1 MSIFKSYVLGLLT
14 LGSFVPA
21 MATTVS
27 PTTGPGI
34 IQLSELEG
42 TENITCLAGQSV
54 RLNKSTAN
62 NPITLLGTV
71 YESGIGT
78 HAPSVVV
85 IDLKGA
91 TSFYTL
97 IGVDDDAD
105 VKADHGIV
113 DFNVTAYGETV
124 ADVTSI
130 SSGHLDRQKNDAPV
144 TVSIADASPYKYIKI
159 EILSGERNWADHV
172 DLADARLTYEG
183 EKPCLIDELGMYNQS
198 ESVKLPETPSIDG
211 ATIIPLSSMDL
222 SVVTTGWGTVR
233 ADRSVDN
240 NPIRLKGVRY
250 ESGVGLHA
258 TAKVV
263 VKLNGSTPKFHALI
277 GIDDEVEDGIEKDA
291 TLTKNSEM
299 VAYKVLLRRQGGATT
314 TAMEGKLKFNDPE
327 PVAIDLDGLT
337 EYKYLI
343 IEIDQ
348 NGTNAYDHVDLANAY
363 FEFVYQNSNEPE
375 LVPEGSLAAGLDAAT
390 IVFSQPG
397 LRFMHKLRAQ
407 DPDAQISVNNLPAG
421 LAFNEKRCLIEGI
434 VEEEGI
440 YNYEVKVVSDG
451 DEIVEPITLTVSS
464 SLQQP
469 VPFMGWLSWNS
480 IEGNI
485 SDKVIKT
492 VADQMEKKG
501 LIEAGYTHLVID
513 DLWHAPARASNGKPL
528 EDPAKFPNGIKES
541 ADYVHS
547 KGMKFGMYSDAAE
560 HTCAGAYGGF
570 GYEKIDAKQYAEW
583 GVDILKYDYCG
594 APADVETAKKRY
606 KAIGDALKKSG
617 RNIILYI
624 CEWGPREPWKWGAE
638 VGGSCWRCTF
648 DTRDCWEGR
657 SGGIGIVQS
666 IAGMKDIW
674 AYNGVNRF
682 NDADMMCVGI
692 NGTGKSS
699 SHLCATGPGMTKD
712 EYRTQMALWCMWSS
726 PLTLSNDMTKSLSAT
741 DLAIMTNTELIALNQ
756 DRMGQAGE
764 TIFHDPK
771 DCLILAKDLENGD
784 VAISV
789 TNLAATAKK
798 FTVDFSQISALDPNA
813 EYFTRDVVNH
823 EYGPKVSGSMDFGR
837 IPSHAMAV
845 YRLSLSDFES
855 GISEVAG
862 NALDQMSVSA
872 GENLSVKVCLP
883 GTAGASK
890 RMLLSDLSG
899 RIVDSANGSDECFT
913 FRAPASGI
921 YVVNTIC
928 AGRSMSR
935 IIRL

>member
-1 MSIFKSYVLGLLT
+1 MNKIKTFALGLFA
-14 LGSFVPA
+14 LGAFAPA
-21 MATTVS
+21 AAETVA

-42 TENITCLAGQSV
+42 VENITCYAGQTV
-54 RLNKSTAN
+54 RRNKSTDN
-62 NPITLLGTV
+62 NPITILGTV

-78 HAPSVVV
+78 HAPSTIV

-97 IGVDDDAD
+97 IGVDDEAD
-105 VKADHGIV
+105 LKANHGIV
-113 DFNVTAYGETV
+113 DFTVTAYGET
-124 ADVTSI
+124 ASDQTSI

-144 TVSIADASPYKYIKI
+144 AVSIDDVSAYKYIKI
-159 EILSGERNWADHV
+159 DISEGDKAWADHV
-172 DLADARLTYEG
+172 DLADGRLTYEG
-183 EKPCLIDELGMYNQS
+183 EKPCFIEEADMYNGGAT
-198 ESVKLPETPSIDG
+198 VKLPETPSIEG

-233 ADRSVDN
+233 ADRSVDD
-240 NPIRLKGVRY
+240 NPIRMKGVRY

-263 VKLNGSTPKFHALI
+263 VKLNGSTPKFHALL
-277 GIDDEVEDGIEKDA
+277 GLDDEIESGIEKDA
-291 TLTKNSEM
+291 SLTKNSEM

-314 TAMEGKLKFNDPE
+314 TAMEGTLRFNDPE
-327 PVAIDLDGLT
+327 PVTIDLDDLT

-343 IEIDQ
+343 IEMDQ
-348 NGTNAYDHVDLANAY
+348 NGTNAHDHVDLANAY

-375 LVPEGSLAAGLDAAT
+375 LVHESALAAGLDAAT
-390 IVFSQPG
+390 TVFSQPG
-397 LRFMHKLRAQ
+397 LRFMHKLRSAN
-407 DPDAQISVNNLPAG
+407 PDAQISVSNLPAG
-421 LAFNEKRCLIEGI
+421 LTFNEKRTLVEGI
-434 VEEEGI
+434 VEEEGV
-440 YNYEVKVVSDG
+440 YTYDVKVVCDG

-485 SDKVIKT
+485 SAKVIKT

-501 LIEAGYTHLVID
+501 LIDAGYTYLVID
-513 DLWHAPARASNGKPL
+513 DLWHASSRAADGTAV
-528 EDPAKFPNGIKES
+528 EDPVKFPNGIKES

-560 HTCAGAYGGF
+560 RTCAGAYGGY
-570 GYEKIDAKQYAEW
+570 GYEKKDAKKYAEW

-606 KAIGDALKKSG
+606 KAIGDALKNSG
-617 RNIILYI
+617 RNIILYV

-648 DTRDCWEGR
+648 DTRDCWIGR

-674 AYNGVNRF
+674 VYNGVNRF

-699 SHLCATGPGMTKD
+699 SHLCQTGPGMTKD

-726 PLTLSNDMTKSLSAT
+726 PLTLSNDMTKTLSDE
-741 DLAIMTNTELIALNQ
+741 DLAIMTNAELIALNQ

-764 TIFHDPK
+764 TIFHDPD

-784 VAISV
+784 VAVSV
-789 TNLAATAKK
+789 TNLSSSAKK
-798 FTVDFSQISALDPNA
+798 FTVDFAQISALDPNA
-813 EYFTRDVVNH
+813 EYFTRDVVKH
-823 EYGPKVSGSMDFGR
+823 VYGDKASGSIDFGR
-837 IPSHAMAV
+837 VPSHATAV
-845 YRLSLSDFES
+845 YRLSLSDPETS
-855 GISEVAG
+855 IGEVAA
-862 NALDQMSVSA
+862 NSLDAMTIA
-872 GENLSVKVCLP
+872 ADGLSVRVCLP
-883 GTAGASK
+883 GTEGAPK

-899 RIVDSANGSDECFT
+899 RIVDSASGSDECFT
-913 FRAPASGI
+913 FQAPASGI

-928 AGRSMSR
+928 AGRSYSR
-935 IIRL
+935 TIRL